1 MDGGRG
7 NLKPFI
13 IDIPLGWDGRG
24 LGRRDDGFRK
34 TRRRNA
40 ARAAF

>member
-13 IDIPLGWDGRG
+13 IDIPLGGTDGV
-24 LGRRDDGFRK
+24 L
-34 TRRRNA
+34 A
-40 ARAAF
+40 AAMMVFEKHAGAT